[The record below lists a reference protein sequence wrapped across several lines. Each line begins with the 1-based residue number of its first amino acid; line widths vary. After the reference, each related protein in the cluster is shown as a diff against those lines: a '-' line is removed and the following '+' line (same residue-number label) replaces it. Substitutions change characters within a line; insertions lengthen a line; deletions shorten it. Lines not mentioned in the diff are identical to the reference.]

1 MALADLL
8 VFGLPFSRI
17 FHKKLLRVMPPS
29 ATVSGR
35 VERRRASD
43 PLDCMCNARQLD
55 SDPVISQVL
64 AA

>member
-1 MALADLL
+1 
-8 VFGLPFSRI
+8 
-17 FHKKLLRVMPPS
+17 MPPS

-35 VERRRASD
+35 VERRRASG